1 MIVLI
6 IFDLDGTLIKLPV
19 RYEFLR
25 NELRDKFNIQGESF
39 LIPMILEKTQ
49 GSNKVKRDAFELICK
64 EECNAIDGLE
74 IHESAIEVIKEIHS
88 KNKKIALV
96 TLQCERAANQILDIM
111 GIKDLFLNIFT
122 RDDCTDR
129 YEQII
134 NTMKKLDST
143 ADKTLVIGDRIND
156 FDSAEKAGCKSII
169 IRRGNQK
176 GDDKMNWV
184 KDSLQLKDELSKIL

>member
-1 MIVLI
+1 
-6 IFDLDGTLIKLPV
+6 
-19 RYEFLR
+19 
-25 NELRDKFNIQGESF
+25 
-39 LIPMILEKTQ
+39 
-49 GSNKVKRDAFELICK
+49 
-64 EECNAIDGLE
+64 
-74 IHESAIEVIKEIHS
+74 
-88 KNKKIALV
+88 
-96 TLQCERAANQILDIM
+96 M

-134 NTMKKLDST
+134 NTMKKFDST
-143 ADKTLVIGDRIND
+143 ADKTLMIGDRIND

-184 KDSLQLKDELSKIL
+184 KDSLQLKDELNKIL